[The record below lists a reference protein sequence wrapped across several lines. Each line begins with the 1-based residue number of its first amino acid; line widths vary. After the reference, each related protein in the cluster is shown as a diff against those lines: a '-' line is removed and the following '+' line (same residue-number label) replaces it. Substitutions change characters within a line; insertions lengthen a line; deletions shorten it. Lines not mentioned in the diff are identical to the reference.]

1 MKNSEPTFA
10 VLVLKSVHRL
20 GTNKRVLC
28 AVLGFLPFYLG
39 AWRRANKRVVG
50 KIGIWMSNLDQ
61 KRFLTPKSN
70 GSKDLCGTTEWEM
83 HNDCALFGC
92 SKTHSEQQF

>member
-1 MKNSEPTFA
+1 MAKVA
-10 VLVLKSVHRL
+10 VPARFTRSPANGTVGKAKSV
-20 GTNKRVLC
+20 C

-61 KRFLTPKSN
+61 KRFLTPKSS